1 MKIKRWIQRG
11 IIVLTVMPAL
21 YGQLPEFNY
30 KRAFDVPFF
39 YYDVVTHAAADQN
52 MTVLNLYTKVAYDEL
67 QFLKVKDG
75 FQAEYEFSV
84 TIFNQQGGQ
93 ADGIIL
99 KKQVV
104 VNSFDETNIQTVFDV
119 SEAEFVIKPG
129 KYELLISIM
138 DMDSKKTGRQK
149 SELLIP
155 GYQGPGL
162 QISDIIIADSVVVD
176 SIGNIQ
182 AVANV
187 IGNFGESQESLYF
200 VYDLYHTQKG
210 VEIPVQANILDIKG
224 KVLKKIKK
232 TLVPDELRLT
242 DYFRMDRKDLEIGKY
257 NFQLIIGS
265 DEQTLEKMK
274 NFTVRWIG
282 MPSMIQDLDAAIEQL
297 RYIAKGSAV
306 KEMKKAEE
314 KERLRLFME
323 FWEERDP
330 TPGTESNELMQEYY
344 RRVEF
349 ANVKFSTY
357 LEGWRSDRGMVYI
370 LLGPPNDIE
379 RHPFEVD
386 SRPYEIWSYYQINR
400 EYIFV
405 DNTGFGDYR
414 LATPY
419 YDVIENVH

>member
-1 MKIKRWIQRG
+1 MIFKKWILC
-11 IIVLTVMPAL
+11 IIAMLPVLSAG
-21 YGQLPEFNY
+21 YAQLPEFNY
-30 KRAFDVPFF
+30 KRAVDIPFF
-39 YYDVVTHAAADQN
+39 YYDAVTHAAANQD
-52 MTVLNLYTKVAYDEL
+52 MTVLNLYTKVTYDEL

-93 ADGIIL
+93 ADGTIL
-99 KKQVV
+99 KKKVF
-104 VNSFDETNIQTVFDV
+104 VNTFDETNIQTVFDE
-119 SEAEFVIKPG
+119 SKAQFVIKPG

-138 DMDSKKTGRQK
+138 DMDSRKTGRQK
-149 SELLIP
+149 SEIIIP
-155 GYQGPGL
+155 DYRGPDM
-162 QISDIIIADSVVVD
+162 QISDIVIADSVVVD

-187 IGNFGESQESLYF
+187 IGNFSESQKALYF

-210 VEIPVQANILDIKG
+210 AEIPVQANILNVDG
-224 KVLKKIKK
+224 KILKKIKK
-232 TLVPDELRLT
+232 TVVPDGERLT
-242 DYFRMDRKDLEIGKY
+242 DYIKVTRQDLEIGKY
-257 NFQLIIGS
+257 NFQLIVGK
-265 DEQTLEKMK
+265 DEQKLEKMK

-282 MPSMIQDLDAAIEQL
+282 MPSMIQDLDEAIEQL
-297 RYIAKGSAV
+297 RYIAKGSDI
-306 KEMKKAEE
+306 KKMKKADE
-314 KERLRLFME
+314 KERLRLFRE
-323 FWEERDP
+323 FWAERDP
-330 TPGTESNELMQEYY
+330 TPGTEVNELMQEYY

-357 LEGWRSDRGMVYI
+357 IEGWRTDRGMVYI

-405 DNTGFGDYR
+405 DATGFGDYR

-419 YDVIENVH
+419 YDVIENVP